1 MNIAVLLDLDNIK
14 PNLETVEQVCRRHGR
29 LVERRAF
36 SNTPA
41 VLAAYGGAF
50 RQYQYRFELTPGLDP
65 VPQEV
70 DGLLVRTAWELSEQS
85 RLNLAMIAVVSNDN
99 GYADLLQ
106 QLKARGIKT
115 MVLANQPGKR
125 LAETA
130 DFVESLGEV
139 LRTVPIGIDLGTTN
153 TVVAVATQNLRRDW
167 SVQQVELTL
176 PNAQGALERTAL
188 VPSCVRFQGSQ
199 AQLGEHVRTQF
210 HAFRNSTVFAWK
222 DHMGVSDNDEPF
234 CYPLEGASRPQV
246 LPEEAASAVLQF
258 CRQEIQDRFPGRTR
272 GVVITHPASYEAD
285 AVEAT
290 RRAACL
296 AGWREEEVILL
307 PEPHA
312 ALYHFLHQLQQ
323 GELGDVFDVTHPRTL
338 AVYDL
343 GGGTLDVSLH
353 RVCWNSELERFEV
366 EDLAVGSRTRMGGNR
381 IDQAIAEHVLNHA
394 PIRTLVP
401 ERQQQLRIELT
412 LYAEKF
418 KKLWGAGYESASDKA
433 SYKAFFQ
440 GNFLE
445 GEAPIRYAVDVRI
458 METILAPF
466 LCQDL
471 SLDLVEQLDPQQA
484 FDQSPFT
491 DRLDTLV
498 VPVLEILLKARAR
511 LGSLPQLEAVL
522 HNGGMTYF
530 PLIKARLQS
539 LLGPNVLHFQPNPDF
554 AVARGAALYAAGAQ
568 GQAARRI
575 NPSHISLEVKTAG
588 KPSLIPLVAQGQA
601 YPYRRLVKGLAV
613 PDAQQGNLNFPI
625 WVGMGSRPGHG
636 TVLQRFRSACLND
649 VAQAGLSPGSRVDLE
664 VDYGFDERLKLTLV
678 HPDDPKVR
686 LLLEVGREGPVS
698 ASQALPEGAS
708 LSLPSVPRARGGS
721 QEPEGREVEL
731 AEWTR
736 LAADLTRFP
745 SDGPLW
751 ERFRALEQAS
761 ASASNR
767 AHLFQGL
774 VDQLLRM
781 GNGNQIGCRVVFR
794 AARTVLSRYATGDSR
809 ISRYER
815 RLELW
820 VRERMQQS
828 SNLDPNL
835 NQELAETPGK
845 LLWDNWTE
853 DLLAV
858 YGRHRQVGWSVT
870 LLNSLGKC
878 GQRPHLLIPALVS
891 VVESHNKP
899 AHREK
904 ASWAL
909 GRLAAPGQPAGFRLE
924 PALAFGCLPK
934 LLARLEKE
942 SILTVIPSL
951 VAAIFQIASWE
962 LAGEAI
968 PPALRSRLTGLHW
981 HRADDRRYPEIQKS
995 VRLRLSD
1002 LRSMLNLKA
1011 ATADERH
1018 RIQEYLLELVSD

>member
-14 PNLETVEQVCRRHGR
+14 PNLEQVEQVCRRHGR

-70 DGLLVRTAWELSEQS
+70 DGLLVRTAWELSEQA
-85 RLNLAMIAVVSNDN
+85 RLNLNMIAVVSNDN
-99 GYADLLQ
+99 GYAELLQ
-106 QLKARGIKT
+106 QLKSRGIKT
-115 MVLANQPGKR
+115 LVLANQPGKR
-125 LAETA
+125 LSETA

-167 SVQQVELTL
+167 SVQQMELTL

-188 VPSCVRFQGSQ
+188 VPSCVRFQGNQ
-199 AQLGEHVRTQF
+199 AQLGEHVRAQF

-222 DHMGVSDNDEPF
+222 DHMGVSQHDKPF
-234 CYPLEGASRPQV
+234 SYDINNGV
-246 LPEEAASAVLQF
+246 LPEEAASSVLKF
-258 CRQEIQDRFPGRTR
+258 CRQEIQERFPGRTR

-296 AGWREEEVILL
+296 AGWSEEEVILL

-323 GELGDVFDVTHPRTL
+323 GELADVLDVTHPRTL

-353 RVCWNSELERFEV
+353 RVCWNETLERFEV

-381 IDQAIAEHVLNHA
+381 IDDAIAEHVMNHA
-394 PIRTLVP
+394 PIRTLPP
-401 ERQQQLRIELT
+401 ERQQQLRVELT

-418 KKLWGAGYESASDKA
+418 KKLWGAGYEAAADKSAYRS
-433 SYKAFFQ
+433 FFQ

-445 GEAPIRYAVDVRI
+445 GEAPIRYPIDAAV
-458 METILAPF
+458 MAKILDPY

-471 SLDLVEQLDPQQA
+471 SLKMLESMDPARA
-484 FDQSPFT
+484 FDESPFT

-511 LGSLPQLEAVL
+511 LGSMPQLEAVL

-530 PLIKARLQS
+530 PLVKARLKE
-539 LLGPNVLHFQPNPDF
+539 LLGPHVLHFQPNPDF

-568 GQAARRI
+568 GQASRRI

-636 TVLQRFRSACLND
+636 TVLQRFRSACLNE

-686 LLLEVGREGPVS
+686 LLLEVGRESPP
-698 ASQALPEGAS
+698 APALPTSGTLSLSVPPVKRLRVAVDEGA
-708 LSLPSVPRARGGS
+708 
-721 QEPEGREVEL
+721 GREVEV

-736 LAADLTRFP
+736 LAADITRFP

-751 ERFRALEQAS
+751 DRFRALEQAS
-761 ASASNR
+761 TVASNR
-767 AHLFQGL
+767 ANLFQGL

-781 GNGNQIGCRVVFR
+781 GNGNQIGCRVLFR
-794 AARTVLSRYATGDSR
+794 AARSILSRYATGDPR
-809 ISRYER
+809 VVRYER

-820 VRERMQQS
+820 VRDRMQQS

-845 LLWDNWTE
+845 LLWDDWSET
-853 DLLAV
+853 LLTA
-858 YGRHRQVGWSVT
+858 YQKHRQVGWSVT

-878 GQRPHLLIPALVS
+878 GQRPQLLVGELLGVIAGHS
-891 VVESHNKP
+891 KP
-899 AHREK
+899 PHREK
-904 ASWAL
+904 AAWAL
-909 GRLAAPGQPAGFRLE
+909 GRLAAPGQPPTHRFD
-924 PALAFGCLPK
+924 PTLAFDCLPK

-942 SILTVIPSL
+942 SVLTVIPSL
-951 VAAIFQIASWE
+951 VGAIFQIASWE
-962 LAGEAI
+962 LAGQPL
-968 PPALRSRLTGLHW
+968 PPLLRQSLCGLHW
-981 HRADDRRYPEIQKS
+981 HRPNEKRFPEIQKA

-1011 ATADERH
+1011 ATPDERS